1 MAYDEELADRV
12 RGHLQHQDGV
22 GERTMFGGLAFLVGG
37 HMAVAASSRGGLMV
51 RCDPAGAE
59 ELLSGAGVERF
70 EMGGRTLGGWL
81 HVDAEAV
88 ADDADLQR
96 WIGVGVRQVAT
107 LPPA

>member
-1 MAYDEELADRV
+1 
-12 RGHLQHQDGV
+12 
-22 GERTMFGGLAFLVGG
+22 
-37 HMAVAASSRGGLMV
+37 
-51 RCDPAGAE
+51 
-59 ELLSGAGVERF
+59 VERF